1 MDEIQIIQ
9 TMISSIGFPIV
20 ACIFLYKQ
28 NCNQAE
34 QHKQEIDRLSAVIEN
49 NTLSITKMYEKM
61 DALIDLLSKREMS
74 RNED

>member
-28 NCNQAE
+28 NVNQAE
-34 QHKQEIDRLSAVIEN
+34 QHKQEIDRLSQVIEN

-61 DALIDLLSKREMS
+61 DALIDLLSKGVKS
-74 RNED
+74 NED

>member
-1 MDEIQIIQ
+1 MDEIQMIQ

-28 NCNQAE
+28 NVNQAE
-34 QHKQEIDRLSAVIEN
+34 QHKQEIDRLSQVIEN

-61 DALIDLLSKREMS
+61 DALIDLLSKGVKS
-74 RNED
+74 NED

>member
-9 TMISSIGFPIV
+9 TMIISIGFPIV

-28 NCNQAE
+28 NVNQAE
-34 QHKQEIDRLSAVIEN
+34 QHKQEIDRLSQVIEN

-61 DALIDLLSKREMS
+61 DALIDLLSKGVKS
-74 RNED
+74 NED

>member
-1 MDEIQIIQ
+1 MIQ

-28 NCNQAE
+28 NVNQAE
-34 QHKQEIDRLSAVIEN
+34 QHKQEIDRLSQVIEN

-61 DALIDLLSKREMS
+61 DALIDLLSKGVKS
-74 RNED
+74 NED

>member
-1 MDEIQIIQ
+1 MDEIQMIQ

-28 NCNQAE
+28 NVNQSE
-34 QHKQEIDRLSAVIEN
+34 QHKQEIDRLSQVIEN

-61 DALIDLLSKREMS
+61 DALIDLLSKGVKS
-74 RNED
+74 NED